1 MKETHIGDT
10 HFVFDGKQLTIKGR
24 DRVSPSCIMDRTDLP
39 TLYQF
44 IGSLMGLNEERQTF
58 RLGRDA
64 LSDLS
69 GFVVHA
75 GRRYPVKIRDLSLTG
90 VFMEVPPGLEVD
102 FGKIEEFEIVLEHNG
117 QQQRHRGVVQR
128 QAANGYG
135 VFFPSSMK
143 GEHIDPP
150 VPLVRLVMEL
160 QRQRLATLA
169 SIGMLNPPR

>member
-10 HFVFDGKQLTIKGR
+10 HFVYDGKRLTIKGR
-24 DRVSPSCIMDRTDLP
+24 DRVLPSCIMDRTELP

-44 IGSLMGLNEERQTF
+44 IGSLMELNEERQTF

-64 LSDLS
+64 LSELS
-69 GFVVHA
+69 AYAVHA

-90 VFMEVPPGLEVD
+90 VFMEVPLGLEVD
-102 FGKIEEFEIVLEHNG
+102 FGKIEEFEIALEYNG
-117 QQQRHRGVVQR
+117 QQQSHRGVVRR

-150 VPLVRLVMEL
+150 TPLVRLVMEL
-160 QRQRLATLA
+160 QRQRLAKLA
-169 SIGMLNPPR
+169 RIGMLNRP